1 MTQAANANNDSVRM
15 TAGERAGIP
24 PRRMDF
30 QFADDTKRYW
40 YADNAFLTTFWT
52 TLSALFPAG
61 ETFFIDSVKNYRDRV
76 TEQTLKDAISGFI
89 GQEAMHTKEH
99 QAFNDMGAKH
109 GLPTLQLDKELW
121 GLLGLTKK
129 IFPKK
134 MQLATTVA
142 LEHYTAILAEQLLR
156 DKQHQENIQD
166 PEALK
171 LWMWHALEENEHKA
185 VAYDVYE
192 LIGGGYVTR
201 ATAMILATLCFIIFV
216 GQGHIR
222 LLWANGSLFNL
233 KDNLK
238 GMWALWGWKG
248 LFPRLLF
255 KYLDFFRPGF
265 HPNDHDTVQLLD
277 DWRHRMLDQG
287 GILANQIKNP
297 SKAANTQ
304 AA

>member
-1 MTQAANANNDSVRM
+1 MADASIEKPTVRM
-15 TAGERAGIP
+15 TAGERVGIP

-61 ETFFIDSVKNYRDRV
+61 ETFFIDSVKNYRHQV
-76 TEQTLKDAISGFI
+76 TEQKLKDEISGFI

-99 QAFNDMGAKH
+99 QAFNDMGDKH

-121 GLLGLTKK
+121 WLLDLAKK
-129 IFPKK
+129 VFPKK

-192 LIGGGYVTR
+192 LTGGGYFTR
-201 ATAMILATLCFIIFV
+201 VFAMILATIGFILFV

-222 LLWANGSLFNL
+222 LLWANGTLFNI

-238 GMWALWGWKG
+238 GLWSLWGWKG
-248 LFPRLLF
+248 LFPRLFF

-277 DWRHRMLDQG
+277 DWRHRMLDKG
-287 GILANQIKNP
+287 GILASQP
-297 SKAANTQ
+297 YSAASN
-304 AA
+304 

>member
-1 MTQAANANNDSVRM
+1 MADTATAKPTTRM

-30 QFADDTKRYW
+30 NFDDDTKRYW

-61 ETFFIDSVKNYRDRV
+61 ETFFIDSVKNYRHQV
-76 TEQTLKDAISGFI
+76 TESKLKDEISGFI

-99 QAFNDMGAKH
+99 QAFNDMGDKH

-121 GLLGLTKK
+121 WLLDLAKK
-129 IFPKK
+129 VFPKK

-185 VAYDVYE
+185 VAYDVYQ
-192 LIGGGYVTR
+192 LTGGGYFTR
-201 ATAMILATLCFIIFV
+201 VFAMILATLGFIIFV

-222 LLWANGSLFNL
+222 LLWANGTLFNL

-238 GMWALWGWKG
+238 GLWSLWGWKG

-277 DWRHRMLDQG
+277 DWRHKMLDEG
-287 GILANQIKNP
+287 GMLASQP
-297 SKAANTQ
+297 YSAAQN
-304 AA
+304 A